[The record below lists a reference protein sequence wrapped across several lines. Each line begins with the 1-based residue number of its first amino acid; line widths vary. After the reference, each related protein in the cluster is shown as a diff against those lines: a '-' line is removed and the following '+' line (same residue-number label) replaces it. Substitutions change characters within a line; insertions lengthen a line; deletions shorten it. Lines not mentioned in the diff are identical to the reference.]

1 MFGKQIAVPIS
12 ASNPAF
18 KEGGDLRRCD
28 QRTPLDHSLTLAS
41 DPSRALL
48 SVMMWSGICVIRT
61 GWVVSTSC
69 IWKVAGGS
77 SRGA

>member
-1 MFGKQIAVPIS
+1 MFGKQIVVPIS

-28 QRTPLDHSLTLAS
+28 QRNPLDHSLTLVS

-48 SVMMWSGICVIRT
+48 SVMWSGICVIRT
-61 GWVVSTSC
+61 GSVVSTSC
-69 IWKVAGGS
+69 IWRVAGGS